1 MKNSD
6 KPHYRIPDELKQE
19 AEQLRYDAQHR
30 PVDRLGFSYDD
41 TGPTPPVQGPTTGAD
56 QHAPPQRGTLDPY
69 HRGDPGEASPDG
81 SPARP
86 KAPPVH
92 QATEDG
98 RLYVPAEHD
107 DETTAKP
114 AAPKTD

>member
-1 MKNSD
+1 MSANS
-6 KPHYRIPDELKQE
+6 KPVPKPDPTTRE
-19 AEQLRYDAQHR
+19 AERVRYDAQHQ
-30 PVDRLGFSYDD
+30 PVDRLGFSYDE

-69 HRGDPGEASPDG
+69 HRGDPGEASPED

-98 RLYVPAEHD
+98 RLYVPAEHS
-107 DETTAKP
+107 DEEAAKP
-114 AAPKTD
+114 AAPETE